1 MAVIVLKE
9 KLTAWR
15 KIGIVLII
23 AGAVMIR
30 GPRLGD
36 FGGRESIGQAIFLSA
51 TLLWAAYTPWPCARL
66 GSTVCTPRRSPA

>member
-23 AGAVMIR
+23 AGAFIAPAR
-30 GPRLGD
+30 SSPRC
-36 FGGRESIGQAIFLSA
+36 SPS
-51 TLLWAAYTPWPCARL
+51 
-66 GSTVCTPRRSPA
+66 RS